1 MLVLP
6 LLLYVLLCWFL
17 VQGMHDPMFP
27 NLIPPGAAS
36 PSQEGSYSSRGY
48 AVKFS
53 GHRDTPTSSNVA
65 WMGNSSQYVVS
76 GSNDGS
82 LFVWDSHTG
91 EVVNIVRGGGKAIQ
105 RVQVRLAGG
114 A

>member
-1 MLVLP
+1 M
-6 LLLYVLLCWFL
+6 Y
-17 VQGMHDPMFP
+17 P
-27 NLIPPGAAS
+27 NLVPPAAAAAN

-53 GHRDTPTSSNVA
+53 GHRDSTPSRNAA
-65 WMGNSSQYVVS
+65 WMGNRSQYVVS
-76 GSNDGS
+76 GSDDGS

-91 EVVNIVRGGGKAIQ
+91 EVVNIVRGGAKAIKQ
-105 RVQVRLAGG
+105 VQVRLPGG

>member
-1 MLVLP
+1 
-6 LLLYVLLCWFL
+6 
-17 VQGMHDPMFP
+17 
-27 NLIPPGAAS
+27 
-36 PSQEGSYSSRGY
+36 
-48 AVKFS
+48 
-53 GHRDTPTSSNVA
+53 
-65 WMGNSSQYVVS
+65 MGNSSQYVVS